1 MKIKVIGT
9 NTKNRIKLLKNLN
22 RALKETETEVQ
33 IELVE
38 DREDIETYNNLVT
51 PALSINGNIVS
62 NGKVLDER
70 EIKHYI
76 KQYSNT

>member
-38 DREDIETYNNLVT
+38 D
-51 PALSINGNIVS
+51 
-62 NGKVLDER
+62 K
-70 EIKHYI
+70 
-76 KQYSNT
+76 

>member
-1 MKIKVIGT
+1 MKIKVMGT

>member
-22 RALKETETEVQ
+22 RALKEFEQTPE

-38 DREDIETYNNLVT
+38 DREDIETYNNLIT

>member
-76 KQYSNT
+76 KQYSNA

>member
-22 RALKETETEVQ
+22 RALKEFEQIPE

-38 DREDIETYNNLVT
+38 DREDIETYNNLIT

>member
-22 RALKETETEVQ
+22 RALKETVTEVQ

-38 DREDIETYNNLVT
+38 DKEDIKTYNNLVT

-76 KQYSNT
+76 KQYSNA

>member
-22 RALKETETEVQ
+22 RALKEFEQTPEK
-33 IELVE
+33 ELVE
-38 DREDIETYNNLVT
+38 DREDIETYNNLIT

>member
-38 DREDIETYNNLVT
+38 DKEDIKTYNNLDT
-51 PALSINGNIVS
+51 PALSISGNIVS

-76 KQYSNT
+76 KQYSNA

>member
-38 DREDIETYNNLVT
+38 DKEDIKTYNHLVT

-76 KQYSNT
+76 KQYFNA

>member
-22 RALKETETEVQ
+22 RALKEFEQTPE

-38 DREDIETYNNLVT
+38 DREDIETYNNLIT

-70 EIKHYI
+70 EIRDDI
-76 KQYSNT
+76 DQYSST

>member
-38 DREDIETYNNLVT
+38 DKEDIKTYNNLVT

-76 KQYSNT
+76 KQYFNA

>member
-22 RALKETETEVQ
+22 RALKEFEQTPE

-38 DREDIETYNNLVT
+38 DREDIETYNNLIT

-76 KQYSNT
+76 KQYSNA

>member
-22 RALKETETEVQ
+22 RALKETEVQ

-38 DREDIETYNNLVT
+38 DKEDIKTYNNLVT

-76 KQYSNT
+76 KQYSNA

>member
-38 DREDIETYNNLVT
+38 DKEDINTYNNLVT

-76 KQYSNT
+76 KQYSNA

>member
-38 DREDIETYNNLVT
+38 DKEDIKTYNNLVT

-76 KQYSNT
+76 KQYSNA

>member
-38 DREDIETYNNLVT
+38 DKEEIKTYNNLVT

-76 KQYSNT
+76 KQYSNA

>member
-38 DREDIETYNNLVT
+38 DKEDIKTYNDLVT

-76 KQYSNT
+76 KQYSNA

>member
-38 DREDIETYNNLVT
+38 DKEDIKTYNNLVT